1 MLTKLLKICCNSRQ
15 CTFAKPFEAMPG
27 PRGPFGLGNLYN
39 YMPGIGSYSW
49 LELHKAG
56 QDRYEKYGSIV
67 RETMVPGQDIVW
79 LYDPKDIATLLNE
92 RDCPQRRSHLALA
105 QYRKQ
110 RPHLYKTTGLLPT
123 NGPDWWRLRSQVQ
136 KELSAPKSVRSFV
149 TEVDGVTQEFLKFL
163 EHSEG
168 IGAIIDMLPKLTRL
182 NLELTCLL
190 TFGARIDSFSPEEQH
205 PHSRST
211 RLMHAAETTNSCIL
225 PTDQGLQL
233 WRFVETPS
241 YRKLRHAQYY
251 MESVALQLL
260 EQNLE
265 SGSPK
270 SSLITAYIQNPQ
282 LDRFD
287 VVGTSAD
294 LLLAGIDT
302 TSYASAFLLYHVAR
316 HPEVQQRLYEEA
328 LKVLP
333 NPEKA
338 LSADALRTDIT
349 YTRAVLK
356 ESLRLNPISIGF
368 GRVLNQD
375 TVLSG
380 YFVPKGT
387 TVVTQNMVACR
398 QPQHFPD
405 PLRFLPDRWLQQR
418 NALNPYLVLPFGHG
432 MRACVARRLAE
443 QNMHVLLLR
452 LLRNY
457 ELIWRGSTDAELDI
471 VTLLINKPNAP
482 VLIELR
488 SRSRSI

>member
-1 MLTKLLKICCNSRQ
+1 MLTKLLKINCTSRQ
-15 CTFAKPFEAMPG
+15 CTFAKPFEAIPG

-49 LELHKAG
+49 LQLHKAG
-56 QDRYEKYGSIV
+56 QDKYDKYGSIV

-110 RPHLYKTTGLLPT
+110 RPHVYKTTGLLPT
-123 NGPDWWRLRSQVQ
+123 NGPDWYRLRSQLQ
-136 KELSAPKSVRSFV
+136 KELSAPKSVRNFV
-149 TEVDGVTQEFLKFL
+149 PQVDGVTQEFLQFL
-163 EHSEG
+163 RKSQQDQVIPAE
-168 IGAIIDMLPKLTRL
+168 DMLPKLTRL

-190 TFGARIDSFSPEEQH
+190 TFGVRLDSFSAAEQH
-205 PHSRST
+205 PKSRST

-233 WRFVETPS
+233 WRFIETPS
-241 YRKLRHAQYY
+241 FRKLRQAQLY
-251 MESVALQLL
+251 MESAALELV
-260 EQNLE
+260 EQNMQN
-265 SGSPK
+265 PTK
-270 SSLITAYIQNPQ
+270 SASLISAYMDNRH
-282 LDRFD
+282 LDRYD
-287 VVGTSAD
+287 VVGTAAD

-316 HPEVQQRLYEEA
+316 NRDVQQRLYEEA
-328 LKVLP
+328 LRVLP
-333 NPEKA
+333 DPKEP
-338 LSADALRTDIT
+338 LCADNLRTDIT

-368 GRVLNQD
+368 GRILNQD

-398 QPQHFPD
+398 LAQHFDD
-405 PLRFLPDRWLQQR
+405 PLSFQPDRWLQQR

-432 MRACVARRLAE
+432 MRACIARRLAE

-457 ELIWRGSTDAELDI
+457 ELIWRGQTDAELDVI
-471 VTLLINKPNAP
+471 TLLINKPNAP

-488 SRSRSI
+488 SRF

>member
-1 MLTKLLKICCNSRQ
+1 MLTKLLKICCTARQ

-27 PRGPFGLGNLYN
+27 PRGPFGLGNLHN
-39 YMPGIGSYSW
+39 YMPGIGAYSW
-49 LELHKAG
+49 LQLHKAG
-56 QDRYEKYGSIV
+56 QHKYEKYGSIV
-67 RETMVPGQDIVW
+67 RETMLPGQDIVW

-92 RDCPQRRSHLALA
+92 RDSPQRRSHLALA
-105 QYRKQ
+105 RYREQ
-110 RPHLYKTTGLLPT
+110 RPQLYKTTGLLPT
-123 NGPDWWRLRSQVQ
+123 NGPDWWRLRSQLQ
-136 KELSAPKSVRSFV
+136 KELSAPRSVRNFV
-149 TEVDGVTQEFLKFL
+149 PEVDAVTQEFLKFL
-163 EHSEG
+163 EQS
-168 IGAIIDMLPKLTRL
+168 GAGTAIDMLPKLTRL

-190 TFGARIDSFSPEEQH
+190 TFGARMESFAQAEQQ
-205 PHSRST
+205 PQSRSS

-241 YRKLRHAQYY
+241 YRKLRRAQSY
-251 MESVALQLL
+251 MESVALELL
-260 EQNLE
+260 EQRLPGQTE
-265 SGSPK
+265 RA
-270 SSLITAYIQNPQ
+270 SLITAYLQNPA
-282 LDRFD
+282 LDHSD
-287 VVGTSAD
+287 VVGTAAD

-316 HPEVQQRLYEEA
+316 HPQVQQRVYEEA
-328 LKVLP
+328 LKLLP
-333 NPEKA
+333 DAQQP
-338 LSADALRTDIT
+338 LSAEAMRTGIT

-368 GRVLNQD
+368 GRILNQD

-398 QPQHFPD
+398 QAAHFPQ
-405 PLRFLPDRWLQQR
+405 PLRFLPERWLTQR
-418 NALNPYLVLPFGHG
+418 SALNPYLVLPFGHG
-432 MRACVARRLAE
+432 MRACIARRLAE

-457 ELIWRGSTDAELDI
+457 ELIWRGTSAELDI
-471 VTLLINKPNAP
+471 ITLLINKPNAP

-488 SRSRSI
+488 LRSST

>member
-15 CTFAKPFEAMPG
+15 CTFVKPFEAMPG

-39 YMPGIGSYSW
+39 YMPGIGAYSW
-49 LELHKAG
+49 LQLHKAG
-56 QDRYEKYGSIV
+56 QDKYEKYGSIV

-92 RDCPQRRSHLALA
+92 RDFPQRRSHLALA

-123 NGPDWWRLRSQVQ
+123 NGPDWWRLRSQLQ
-136 KELSAPKSVRSFV
+136 KELSAPRSVRNFV
-149 TEVDGVTQEFLKFL
+149 REVDAVTQEFLTFL
-163 EHSEG
+163 EQSVEA
-168 IGAIIDMLPKLTRL
+168 GAAIDMLPKLTRL

-190 TFGARIDSFSPEEQH
+190 TFGARIQSFSPEEQH
-205 PHSRST
+205 ASSRST
-211 RLMHAAETTNSCIL
+211 QLMHAAETTNSCIL

-233 WRFVETPS
+233 WRFIETPS
-241 YRKLRHAQYY
+241 YRKLRRAQAY
-251 MESVALQLL
+251 MESVALELL
-260 EQNLE
+260 EQ
-265 SGSPK
+265 SVQGSSFR
-270 SSLITAYIQNPQ
+270 SSLIASYAQNPQ
-282 LDRFD
+282 LDRLD
-287 VVGTSAD
+287 VVGTAAD

-316 HPEVQQRLYEEA
+316 HPEVQLRLHAEA
-328 LKVLP
+328 VKVLP
-333 NPEKA
+333 KPEES
-338 LSADALRTDIT
+338 LSADALRTEIT

-375 TVLSG
+375 TLLSG

-387 TVVTQNMVACR
+387 TVVTQNMIACR
-398 QPQHFPD
+398 QPEHFPD
-405 PLRFLPDRWLQQR
+405 PLSFQPDRWLQQR
-418 NALNPYLVLPFGHG
+418 SALNPYLVMPFGHG
-432 MRACVARRLAE
+432 TRACIARRLAE

-457 ELIWRGSTDAELDI
+457 ELIWRGRTDVELDI
-471 VTLLINKPNAP
+471 ETLLINKPNAP

-488 SRSRSI
+488 RRPA

>member
-49 LELHKAG
+49 LKLHKAG
-56 QDRYEKYGSIV
+56 QDKYEKYGAIV

-123 NGPDWWRLRSQVQ
+123 NGPDWWRLRAQVQ
-136 KELSAPKSVRSFV
+136 KELSAPRSVRSFV
-149 TEVDGVTQEFLKFL
+149 PEVDGVTQEFLKFL
-163 EHSEG
+163 RHTEG
-168 IGAIIDMLPKLTRL
+168 NDATIDMLPKLTRL

-190 TFGARIDSFSPEEQH
+190 TFGARIESFSPAEQH
-205 PHSRST
+205 AHSRST

-233 WRFVETPS
+233 WRYVETPS
-241 YRKLRHAQYY
+241 FRKLRIAQSY
-251 MESVALQLL
+251 MESVALELL
-260 EQNLE
+260 EQTME
-265 SGSPK
+265 EGTSS
-270 SSLITAYIQNPQ
+270 SSLIAAYIQNPQ

-316 HPEVQQRLYEEA
+316 HPEVQQRIYEEA

-333 NPEKA
+333 NAEQS

-398 QPQHFPD
+398 QPHHFPE
-405 PLRFLPDRWLQQR
+405 PLSFLPDRWLQQR

-432 MRACVARRLAE
+432 MRACIARRLAE

-457 ELIWRGSTDAELDI
+457 ELIWRGQTDEELDI

-488 SRSRSI
+488 SRST

>member
-1 MLTKLLKICCNSRQ
+1 MLTKLLKISCTSQ
-15 CTFAKPFEAMPG
+15 KCTFAKPFQAMPG

-39 YMPGIGSYSW
+39 YMPGIGAYSW

-56 QDRYEKYGSIV
+56 RDKYEKYGSIV

-79 LYDPKDIATLLNE
+79 LYNPKDIATLLNE
-92 RDCPQRRSHLALA
+92 REYPQRRSHLALA

-110 RPHLYKTTGLLPT
+110 RPHLYRTTGLLPT
-123 NGPDWWRLRSQVQ
+123 NGEDWWRLRSELQ
-136 KELSAPKSVRSFV
+136 KELSAPRSVRSFV
-149 TEVDGVTQEFLKFL
+149 PAVDEVTLEFMEYLKQQPETETG
-163 EHSEG
+163 
-168 IGAIIDMLPKLTRL
+168 IDMLPKLTRL

-190 TFGARIDSFSPEEQH
+190 TFGTRLHSFSPREQL

-211 RLMHAAETTNSCIL
+211 RLMEAAETTNSCIL

-233 WRFVETPS
+233 WRYMETPS
-241 YRKLRHAQYY
+241 FRKLRRAQLY
-251 MESVALQLL
+251 MESVAL
-260 EQNLE
+260 EFVEENMKANDS
-265 SGSPK
+265 SGS
-270 SSLITAYIQNPQ
+270 LISAYIKNPQ

-287 VVGTSAD
+287 VVGTAAD

-302 TSYASAFLLYHVAR
+302 TSYASAFLLYHVAK
-316 HPEVQQRLYEEA
+316 HPDVQRRIYEES
-328 LKVLP
+328 LKLLP

-338 LSADALRTDIT
+338 LCADSLRTDIT

-356 ESLRLNPISIGF
+356 ESLRLNPISIGV
-368 GRVLNQD
+368 GRILNQD
-375 TVLSG
+375 TVLGG

-398 QPQHFPD
+398 LPQHFPE
-405 PLRFLPDRWLQQR
+405 PLRFLPERWLQQR
-418 NALNPYLVLPFGHG
+418 SALNPYLVLPFGHG
-432 MRACVARRLAE
+432 MRACIARRLAE

-457 ELIWRGSTDAELDI
+457 ELIWRGQTEAELD
-471 VTLLINKPNAP
+471 VLTLLINKPNAP

-488 SRSRSI
+488 RRFE